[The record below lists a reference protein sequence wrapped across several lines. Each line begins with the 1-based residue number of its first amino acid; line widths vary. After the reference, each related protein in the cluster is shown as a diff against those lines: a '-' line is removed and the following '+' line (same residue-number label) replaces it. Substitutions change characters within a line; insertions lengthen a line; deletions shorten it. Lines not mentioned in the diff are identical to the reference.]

1 MSPAQLM
8 HGPPVADAILA
19 GAAERA
25 GEFEKRAGRKT
36 CLATVLVGDDPASH
50 TYVRMKANRCRTAG
64 LDSRSHHLPSTSRT
78 ADVVALIED
87 LSSDDTV
94 DGILVQ
100 HPMPAHVDER
110 EAFEAIAAG
119 KD

>member
-1 MSPAQLM
+1 MSA
-8 HGPPVADAILA
+8 HVIDGVRVADEILRTTRV
-19 GAAERA
+19 RA
-25 GEFEKRAGRKT
+25 LDVEQALGRKA

-110 EAFEAIAAG
+110 EAF
-119 KD
+119 